1 MLDIEKPRTA
11 IREAGLSA
19 WLLVNLF
26 HRDEIADLLLD
37 VPTTRT
43 NTRPWVCLL
52 FPDRPPL
59 KIVHRI
65 EASILDHLPG
75 QTVQYSTR
83 EEYTAALAR
92 ALAQGLTPGGSVAAD
107 FSSTIPVGSFLDHG
121 TALLVES
128 CGCKLVPAED
138 LVARCLGTLD
148 GEGLRSHAEAAK
160 VLHSAVRD
168 AWGLVQ
174 QRLGGGRG
182 EALHEGELRDLILS
196 RFSAAG
202 LVTDGPPIVGAGI
215 NSNNPHYK
223 VQESGARV
231 SAGDVLQLD
240 MWAKK
245 DSPGAVYADISW
257 IGVVAREPSPAQ
269 QRAFDAVVRAREE
282 AVSTL
287 ARGLSQGRG
296 VRGAEVDAAARST
309 LVSLGYG
316 DFLRHRTGH
325 SIGGRVHGFGVNLDS
340 VEFPDNRVIP
350 EGACFSIEPGVYLP
364 EFGMRTEID
373 CVIRGGKLEV
383 SGEERQRALLHLE

>member
-19 WLLVNLF
+19 WLLINLF

-37 VPTTRT
+37 VPTNRT

-65 EASILDHLPG
+65 EASILDHVPG

-83 EEYTAALAR
+83 EEYTTALAR
-92 ALAQGLTPGGSVAAD
+92 ALAQGPPSGGSVAAD

-174 QRLGGGRG
+174 QRLGGGG
-182 EALHEGELRDLILS
+182 GQALHEGELRDLILS

-223 VQESGARV
+223 VQGSGAQV
-231 SAGDVLQLD
+231 SRRRRPPARHVGKEGFPRRGVCGHLLD
-240 MWAKK
+240 
-245 DSPGAVYADISW
+245 
-257 IGVVAREPSPAQ
+257 R
-269 QRAFDAVVRAREE
+269 RCRAR
-282 AVSTL
+282 TL
-287 ARGLSQGRG
+287 PC
-296 VRGAEVDAAARST
+296 AAAGFRCS
-309 LVSLGYG
+309 GAG
-316 DFLRHRTGH
+316 QR
-325 SIGGRVHGFGVNLDS
+325 GGRIHAGSRSIAG
-340 VEFPDNRVIP
+340 
-350 EGACFSIEPGVYLP
+350 EGGA
-364 EFGMRTEID
+364 R
-373 CVIRGGKLEV
+373 RGG
-383 SGEERQRALLHLE
+383 